1 MIRVVTTD
9 KLDHAD
15 MAFLTATL
23 YRAFGLGTEHA
34 GDRPL
39 PRDAAT
45 DDGRL
50 DAVKFLQEVAPVRTF
65 ADDKVL
71 YITSAP
77 LALPPGPLGEPPCW
91 GFAQYGGERAVISTS
106 RLPERGVTEA
116 SIEAWRRRLAR
127 ESIHAIGHLWDL
139 HHCYDA
145 KCAMHPSWS
154 PSLPANPEMDLDTFC
169 REKSERRIR
178 LAKT

>member
-1 MIRVVTTD
+1 MIRIVALD
-9 KLDHAD
+9 KLDPGD
-15 MAFLTATL
+15 VAFLTRTL
-23 YRAFGLGTEHA
+23 YQAFGLGTEFA
-34 GDRPL
+34 GDRPM
-39 PRDAAT
+39 PREAET
-45 DDGRL
+45 RDGRV
-50 DAVKFLQEVAPVRTF
+50 DAMRLLAEVQPVRTF

-77 LALPPGPLGEPPCW
+77 LALKPGPLGEPPCW
-91 GFAQYGGERAVISTS
+91 GFAEYGGEKAVITTA
-106 RLPERGVTEA
+106 RLPARGVSEA
-116 SIEAWRRRLAR
+116 SIEVFRRRLGR
-127 ESIHAIGHLWDL
+127 EAIHAVGHLWDL

-154 PSLPANPEMDLDTFC
+154 PALPADPEMDLDTFC

>member
-1 MIRVVTTD
+1 MIRVVTLEKID
-9 KLDHAD
+9 PAD

-34 GDRPL
+34 GDRPV
-39 PRDAAT
+39 PRDAEM

-50 DAVKFLQEVAPVRTF
+50 DAVKFLQDVAPVRTF

-71 YITSAP
+71 YITGAP

-91 GFAQYGGERAVISTS
+91 GFSQYGGERAVITTS
-106 RLPERGVTEA
+106 KLPERGVTEA
-116 SIEAWRRRLAR
+116 SIEVWRRRLAR
-127 ESIHAIGHLWDL
+127 EAIHAIGHLWDL

-154 PSLPANPEMDLDTFC
+154 PALPANPEMDLDTFC